1 MTNFYKTAIIS
12 LISALAAST
21 TTTVSAFAPQEK
33 HIGFSHRRNFM
44 EHSTSNQ
51 FSKLE
56 PLQMTN
62 NDDSDDLKGKNNI
75 PSEAELKQMAQQATE
90 FLSLNI
96 EQVEN
101 EISKN
106 WKWISASGVFTLVVG
121 TGALLSPVF
130 STGVAYDVTIASI
143 AALGIG
149 GIANVLIAEN
159 GHKLKSGLSGLGYSG
174 LAYFMATHP
183 AQGLDV
189 ITLTIAAVIL
199 AEGLY
204 ETALAAR
211 NDNLQGRGWHFVSGI
226 VSAAAGLWLSASI
239 PAASLVAPGAA
250 LGTRLTTNGAS
261 KLAIGLA
268 GKEIA
273 EERGL

>member
-1 MTNFYKTAIIS
+1 
-12 LISALAAST
+12 
-21 TTTVSAFAPQEK
+21 
-33 HIGFSHRRNFM
+33 M
-44 EHSTSNQ
+44 EYSTSNQ
-51 FSKLE
+51 FSKRKLE

-75 PSEAELKQMAQQATE
+75 PSEDELKQMAQQATE

-183 AQGLDV
+183 AQGLRDDV